1 MNKYIG
7 CYLVICFSLM
17 HGNVIAMDHPDKG
30 VIVPI
35 IPNGAREE
43 LADFE
48 RATHRNHRAAV
59 IAVDRD
65 GGYALGMSYDCA
77 SQAEAEVTA
86 LHLCEKSKEKY
97 AVQGDAFLYAVDDE
111 VVFYTEEARK
121 WHAMNMQLENEQKSR
136 QNKVDM

>member
-35 IPNGAREE
+35 IPNGAREQ

-48 RATHRNHRAAV
+48 KATHRNHRAAV

-77 SQAEAEVTA
+77 SQAEAEVKA

-97 AVQGDAFLYAVDDE
+97 AVQGDVFLYAVDDE
-111 VVFYTEEARK
+111 VVFCTEEARK
-121 WHAMNMQLENEQKSR
+121 WHAMNMQLEIEQKSR

>member
-7 CYLVICFSLM
+7 CYLVICCSLL
-17 HGNVIAMDHPDKG
+17 HGNVKAMDHPDKG

-35 IPNGAREE
+35 IPNGAREQ

-48 RATHRNHRAAV
+48 KATQRNHRAAV

-65 GGYALGMSYDCA
+65 GGYALGMSYDCT

-86 LHLCEKSKEKY
+86 LYLCKKSKEKY

>member
-1 MNKYIG
+1 
-7 CYLVICFSLM
+7 
-17 HGNVIAMDHPDKG
+17 MDCPDKG

-35 IPNGAREE
+35 IPNGAREQ

-48 RATHRNHRAAV
+48 KATHQNHRAAV

-65 GGYALGMSYDCA
+65 GGYALGMSYDCP
-77 SQAEAEVTA
+77 SQAEAEIKA

-121 WHAMNMQLENEQKSR
+121 WRVMNMQLENEQKSR

>member
-7 CYLVICFSLM
+7 CYLVLCFSLM
-17 HGNVIAMDHPDKG
+17 HGNVIAMDCPDKG
-30 VIVPI
+30 VIVPF
-35 IPNGAREE
+35 IPIEAREE

-48 RATHRNHRAAV
+48 KATHQNHRAAV

-65 GGYALGMSYDCA
+65 GGYALGMSYDCP
-77 SQAEAEVTA
+77 SQAEAEIKA

-121 WHAMNMQLENEQKSR
+121 WRVMNVQLENEQKSR

>member
-7 CYLVICFSLM
+7 CYLVLCFSLT
-17 HGNVIAMDHPDKG
+17 HGNVIAMDCPDKG
-30 VIVPI
+30 VIVPF
-35 IPNGAREE
+35 IPIEAREE

-48 RATHRNHRAAV
+48 KATHQNHRAAV

-65 GGYALGMSYDCA
+65 GGYALGMSYDCP
-77 SQAEAEVTA
+77 SQAEAEIKA

-121 WHAMNMQLENEQKSR
+121 WRVMNMQLENEQKSR